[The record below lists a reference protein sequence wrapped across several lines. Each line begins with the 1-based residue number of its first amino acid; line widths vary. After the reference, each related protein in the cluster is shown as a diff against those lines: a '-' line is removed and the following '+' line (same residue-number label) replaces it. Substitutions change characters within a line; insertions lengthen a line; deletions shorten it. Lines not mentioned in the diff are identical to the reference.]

1 MFKEYRWG
9 KSKIIE
15 TKVPNPEDWMPEL
28 LQNFDQNQDKC
39 VYSHKINGRWENS
52 YLPIDLVPQARIPI
66 RYARDIGVEKFTRS
80 LCMIY
85 NSLDQ
90 NESSTLPFWFNSSM
104 PGEST
109 GLHDHAH
116 LAALSGVLYLSCQ
129 SKSGNLYFHL
139 DGLPELEIMPE
150 IGKLVLFEPWMRHG
164 VRANR
169 SSQPRVSLA
178 FNLQPFPL
186 PSVGL

>member
-1 MFKEYRWG
+1 MFKEYLWG

-15 TKVPNPEDWMPEL
+15 TRIPDPDDWVPEL
-28 LQNFDQNQDKC
+28 LQNFHKNQDKC
-39 VYSHKINGRWENS
+39 VFSHKISGRWENS

-66 RYARDIGVEKFTRS
+66 RYARDIGVEKFSRS

-85 NSLDQ
+85 QPLEES
-90 NESSTLPFWFNSSM
+90 ESSKFPFWFNSSM
-104 PGEST
+104 PREST

-116 LAALSGVLYLSCQ
+116 LAALSGVVYLSRL
-129 SKSGNLYFHL
+129 SKSGNIYFHL

-150 IGKLVLFEPWMRHG
+150 VGKLILFEPWMRHG
-164 VRANR
+164 VRINQ
-169 SSQPRVSLA
+169 SSHPRLSLA

-186 PSVGL
+186 PVVGL

>member
-1 MFKEYRWG
+1 
-9 KSKIIE
+9 
-15 TKVPNPEDWMPEL
+15 
-28 LQNFDQNQDKC
+28 
-39 VYSHKINGRWENS
+39 
-52 YLPIDLVPQARIPI
+52 
-66 RYARDIGVEKFTRS
+66 
-80 LCMIY
+80 MIY
-85 NSLDQ
+85 KSSDE
-90 NESSTLPFWFNSSM
+90 NEGATLPFWFNSSL

-116 LAALSGVLYLSCQ
+116 LAALSGVVYLSCQ
-129 SKSGNLYFHL
+129 SNSGNLYFHL

-164 VRANR
+164 VRINR

>member
-1 MFKEYRWG
+1 MFKEYHWG

-15 TKVPNPEDWMPEL
+15 TKVPNPDEWMPEL
-28 LQNFDQNQDKC
+28 LQNFYRNQDKC
-39 VYSHKINGRWENS
+39 VYSHKIRGRWENS

-85 NSLDQ
+85 NAFDE
-90 NESSTLPFWFNSSM
+90 NESTTLPFWFNSSL

-116 LAALSGVLYLSCQ
+116 LAALSGVVYLSCQ
-129 SKSGNLYFHL
+129 IKSGNVYLHL

-150 IGKLVLFEPWMRHG
+150 IGKLVLFEPWMSHG
-164 VRANR
+164 AR
-169 SSQPRVSLA
+169 SNLSNQPRVSLA